1 MVDKQRSRLGPVGW
15 SLLLLRELLH
25 APGTLDDIKYW
36 KTLLGTAL
44 SFALLHIDR
53 VREFIMAMDF
63 DRVLTLA
70 SILVPVATTGIVVYR
85 IIESAVL
92 RTNSQLAAEALPTPK
107 PLVAT
112 AVAAEALPTPK
123 PLVTTADIEA
133 KKFRRLEPEM
143 LAVITYVEEDEM
155 YSVNMEA
162 QRYALNDKLDQLGV
176 SFPEGDPESQAQLL
190 GLMKTGNLDKARR
203 LFRAL
208 RRRR

>member
-1 MVDKQRSRLGPVGW
+1 MVKKQRSRLGPVRW
-15 SLLLLRELLH
+15 FLLLLRELLH

-70 SILVPVATTGIVVYR
+70 SILVPVATAGIVAYR
-85 IIESAVL
+85 IIESAIL

-112 AVAAEALPTPK
+112 AVAAEALPDGV
-123 PLVTTADIEA
+123 PLT
-133 KKFRRLEPEM
+133 
-143 LAVITYVEEDEM
+143 VEGGG
-155 YSVNMEA
+155 S
-162 QRYALNDKLDQLGV
+162 G
-176 SFPEGDPESQAQLL
+176 ESPC
-190 GLMKTGNLDKARR
+190 
-203 LFRAL
+203 
-208 RRRR
+208 

>member
-112 AVAAEALPTPK
+112 A
-123 PLVTTADIEA
+123 DIEA
-133 KKFRRLEPEM
+133 KEFRSLEPEM
-143 LAVITYVEEDEM
+143 LAVIKYVEEDEM
-155 YSVNMEA
+155 YSVNMQAE
-162 QRYALNDKLDQLGV
+162 RYALDDKLDQLGV

-203 LFRAL
+203 RFRPL

>member
-63 DRVLTLA
+63 DRGLTLA

-112 AVAAEALPTPK
+112 A
-123 PLVTTADIEA
+123 DIEA
-133 KKFRRLEPEM
+133 KEFRSLEPEM
-143 LAVITYVEEDEM
+143 LAVIKYVEEDEM
-155 YSVNMEA
+155 YSVNMQAE
-162 QRYALNDKLDQLGV
+162 RYALDDKLDQLGV

-203 LFRAL
+203 LFRA
-208 RRRR
+208 RRRRR